1 MVHATGL
8 MLDGVLLTS
17 LPFLAGVVCNLA
29 GGILGDRLTQRI
41 GTRTALRLIPS
52 VCLAGTALVLTA
64 MALSHSRLAIVL
76 LSSAGFGMMDLML
89 PSAWA
94 MCVSI
99 GGRFSG
105 TATGVMNTA
114 GQAGGF
120 LGTVFFGY
128 VVQASGSYN
137 LPVCFIAAMVLIS
150 ALLFARV
157 DCTQRLDAE
166 VCEPTAQPA

>member
-8 MLDGVLLTS
+8 MLDGLLLTS

-29 GGILGDRLTQRI
+29 GGILGDQLTRRI
-41 GTRTALRLIPS
+41 GARAALRLIPAG
-52 VCLAGTALVLTA
+52 CLAGTALVLTA
-64 MALSHSRLAIVL
+64 MALIHGRLAVVL

-94 MCVSI
+94 MCVAI
-99 GGRFSG
+99 GGRFCG

-120 LGTVFFGY
+120 LATILFGY

-137 LPVCFIAAMVLIS
+137 LPVCFIAVMVFIS

-166 VCEPTAQPA
+166 TGEPTAQPA